1 MWMTAQVLK
10 HADPNLGGH
19 AYAAACGVPRSMTH
33 RTNGFRSGAVTY
45 GLRWDCRSHGGRH
58 ARRDL
63 LYPAAEEYPLTAPQ
77 HEHRYVFNHHLAT
90 YYGEPFE
97 AGVAAEFGYLTAAL

>member
-33 RTNGFRSGAVTY
+33 RT
-45 GLRWDCRSHGGRH
+45 
-58 ARRDL
+58 
-63 LYPAAEEYPLTAPQ
+63 
-77 HEHRYVFNHHLAT
+77 YVFNHHLAT

-97 AGVAAEFGYLTAAL
+97 AGVAAEFGYLTAALNFR

>member
-1 MWMTAQVLK
+1 
-10 HADPNLGGH
+10 
-19 AYAAACGVPRSMTH
+19 MTH

-63 LYPAAEEYPLTAPQ
+63 LYPAAEEYPLTA
-77 HEHRYVFNHHLAT
+77 RSTNTAT
-90 YYGEPFE
+90 SSTITSPPTTVSRSKPASRRNSDTYRSIVNFR
-97 AGVAAEFGYLTAAL
+97 